1 MVLRALEPDDRH
13 VALGHVLRSSMS
25 VHVGEM
31 KVPELTVDS
40 QSMLEHVLVV
50 TVQEEMNIEPLS
62 GHKPAI
68 KATEGSCT

>member
-1 MVLRALEPDDRH
+1 
-13 VALGHVLRSSMS
+13 MS
-25 VHVGEM
+25 GHVGEM

-68 KATEGSCT
+68 KATECSCT